1 MKRTPTWAIFAGT
14 VVLVVALIWAGGY
27 VRSREGVRVS
37 SLETAA
43 VGTAGHEG
51 IPEPYDSPA
60 TLHDL
65 ETMTGAVDQH
75 ALVGSHVDFH
85 ARVADVADSTSFWIG
100 SKDNR
105 VPVTAM
111 TPVIAGQ
118 FVRLTGIQPS
128 SVMPLAATTS
138 GTTCFGTPRK
148 RS

>member
-14 VVLVVALIWAGGY
+14 VVLVGAIWAGGSL
-27 VRSREGVRVS
+27 RTHEGVRVS
-37 SLETAA
+37 SLEAPA
-43 VGTAGHEG
+43 VGTAGREAV
-51 IPEPYDSPA
+51 PEPYDSPA

-75 ALVGSHVDFH
+75 ALLGSHVDFH

-118 FVRLTGIQPS
+118 FVRITGMIDIHDQQVYIRAE
-128 SVMPLAATTS
+128 SV
-138 GTTCFGTPRK
+138 TPE
-148 RS
+148 

>member
-1 MKRTPTWAIFAGT
+1 VRRTWTWLVAAGLT
-14 VVLVVALIWAGGY
+14 ALMLALWPGPQTDRRRADQP
-27 VRSREGVRVS
+27 
-37 SLETAA
+37 
-43 VGTAGHEG
+43 VGTAGRAEVAE
-51 IPEPYDSPA
+51 PEDSPA

-105 VPVTAM
+105 VPVIAM

-118 FVRLTGIQPS
+118 FVRITGIIDIHDQQ
-128 SVMPLAATTS
+128 VYIRAELV
-138 GTTCFGTPRK
+138 TPE
-148 RS
+148 